1 MKERDAHYPYADGSR
16 YRGKDNVE
24 IFGEI
29 YREKTWNLM
38 HQDSASGEGSN
49 HAQTAQIRKT
59 LPKLLNSLDI
69 QRLLDVP
76 CGDFYWMQQ
85 VDLSKIDYTGG
96 DIVPE
101 LVREN
106 QAQYESDIRKFTQ
119 LDLTHDAL
127 PPSDMIFCR
136 DCLVHLSFHDIK
148 AVFTNILQ
156 SKVDWVLMTHFPE
169 EPRNKDILTG
179 GWRPLNF
186 CLPPFDLPSPHLL
199 INEGCTEME
208 GAFLDKSLG
217 CWRTSDL
224 KALPFLDVHFN
235 ELVK

>member
-85 VDLSKIDYTGG
+85 VDLSKRLYRGRHSPRTGQGEPGTIRERYPKVYT
-96 DIVPE
+96 
-101 LVREN
+101 
-106 QAQYESDIRKFTQ
+106 A
-119 LDLTHDAL
+119 
-127 PPSDMIFCR
+127 
-136 DCLVHLSFHDIK
+136 
-148 AVFTNILQ
+148 
-156 SKVDWVLMTHFPE
+156 
-169 EPRNKDILTG
+169 
-179 GWRPLNF
+179 
-186 CLPPFDLPSPHLL
+186 
-199 INEGCTEME
+199 
-208 GAFLDKSLG
+208 
-217 CWRTSDL
+217 
-224 KALPFLDVHFN
+224 
-235 ELVK
+235 